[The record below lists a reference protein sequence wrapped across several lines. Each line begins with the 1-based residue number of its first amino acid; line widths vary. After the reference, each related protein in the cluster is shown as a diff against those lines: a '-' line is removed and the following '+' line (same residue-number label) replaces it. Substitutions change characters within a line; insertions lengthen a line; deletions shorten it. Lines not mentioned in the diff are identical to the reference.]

1 MKYQDLRKIIRAPYF
16 SVSDPLLAEKTIYN
30 YQFSLWSK
38 KRYLMRLKNGR
49 YLFTQDRARVKG
61 DEVASFLYGPSYL
74 SLETAL
80 AWYGFIPEMV
90 YAYVS
95 VTSRINR
102 RFINELGTFIYR
114 HIKPQLFWGYAEIQT
129 EYGHILIAEPEKA
142 LLDYIYLNLRRFRTD
157 SDFENIRLN
166 MDAVKEKIDVHKYLK
181 YLSAFDIK
189 KMEVWAMKCL
199 P

>member
-16 SVSDPLLAEKTIYN
+16 SISDPILADKTIYN
-30 YQFSLWSK
+30 YQLSLWSK
-38 KRYLMRLKNGR
+38 NGFLMRLKNGR

-102 RFINELGTFIYR
+102 RFTNELGTFIYR
-114 HIKPQLFWGYAEIQT
+114 HIKPQLFWGYAEIKT

-142 LLDYIYLNLRRFRTD
+142 LLDYLYLNLRRIRTD
-157 SDFENIRLN
+157 SDFESIRLN
-166 MDAVKEKIDVHKYLK
+166 INVVKEKIDVQKYLK

-189 KMEVWAMKCL
+189 KMKVWAMKCL

>member
-142 LLDYIYLNLRRFRTD
+142 LLDYIYLNLRRIRTD

-166 MDAVKEKIDVHKYLK
+166 MDAVKEKIDVQKYLK

>member
-1 MKYQDLRKIIRAPYF
+1 MKYQDLRKIISAPYF
-16 SVSDPLLAEKTIYN
+16 SVKDPLLAEKTIYN
-30 YQFSLWSK
+30 YQLSLWSK
-38 KRYLMRLKNGR
+38 NGLLMRLKNGR
-49 YLFTQDRARVKG
+49 YLFPQEKSRIKG
-61 DEVASFLYGPSYL
+61 DEIASFLYGPSYL

-102 RFINELGTFIYR
+102 RFPNELGTFIYR
-114 HIKPQLFWGYAEIQT
+114 HIKPQLFWGYAEIKT

-142 LLDYIYLNLRRFRTD
+142 LLDYLYLNLRRIRKH
-157 SDFENIRLN
+157 SDFDNIRLN
-166 MDAVKEKIDVHKYLK
+166 MDSVKEKIDVHKYLK
-181 YLSAFDIK
+181 YLAAFDIK
-189 KMEVWAMKCL
+189 KMQVWAMKCL

>member
-38 KRYLMRLKNGR
+38 NGFLMRLKNGR

-102 RFINELGTFIYR
+102 RFTNELGTFIYR

-142 LLDYIYLNLRRFRTD
+142 LLDYLYMNLRRIRTD
-157 SDFENIRLN
+157 SDFENVRLN
-166 MDAVKEKIDVHKYLK
+166 MDAVKEKIDVQKYLK

-189 KMEVWAMKCL
+189 KMKVWAMKCL

>member
-38 KRYLMRLKNGR
+38 NGFLMRLKNGR

-114 HIKPQLFWGYAEIQT
+114 HIKPQLFWGYAEIQS

-142 LLDYIYLNLRRFRTD
+142 LLDYIYLNLRRIRTD

>member
-38 KRYLMRLKNGR
+38 NGFLMRLKNGR

-142 LLDYIYLNLRRFRTD
+142 LLDYIYLNLRRIRTD
-157 SDFENIRLN
+157 SDF
-166 MDAVKEKIDVHKYLK
+166 
-181 YLSAFDIK
+181 
-189 KMEVWAMKCL
+189 
-199 P
+199 

>member
-16 SVSDPLLAEKTIYN
+16 SVSDPILADKTIYN
-30 YQFSLWSK
+30 YQLSLWSK
-38 KRYLMRLKNGR
+38 KGYLMRLKNGR
-49 YLFTQDRARVKG
+49 YLFAQDKERIKG
-61 DEVASFLYGPSYL
+61 DEIASFLYGPSYL

-166 MDAVKEKIDVHKYLK
+166 MDAVKKKIDVHKYLK
-181 YLSAFDIK
+181 YLSTFDIK

>member
-38 KRYLMRLKNGR
+38 NGFLMRLKNGR

-142 LLDYIYLNLRRFRTD
+142 LLDYIYLNLRRIRTD

>member
-142 LLDYIYLNLRRFRTD
+142 LLDYIYLNLRRIRTD

>member
-90 YAYVS
+90 YAYIS

-142 LLDYIYLNLRRFRTD
+142 LLDYIYLNLRRIRTD

>member
-142 LLDYIYLNLRRFRTD
+142 LLDYIYLNLRRIRTD
-157 SDFENIRLN
+157 SDFENVRLN
-166 MDAVKEKIDVHKYLK
+166 MDAVKEKIDVQKYLK

-189 KMEVWAMKCL
+189 KMKVWAMKCL